1 MNPNSKE
8 ELQSRAKEGY
18 YLAGIGWILIGII
31 VFMEIQ
37 DIATGNS
44 LLVQFLFHDLWHHI
58 TIPFLLLCD
67 LAGLFG
73 SWFLAWIGLPFLILG
88 SRMRKKALAALKQ
101 MEDK

>member
-8 ELQSRAKEGY
+8 ELQSKAKEGY
-18 YLAGIGWILIGII
+18 YLAGIGWILVGII

-37 DIATGNS
+37 DIVTGNS
-44 LLVQFLFHDLWHHI
+44 LLVQFLFHDLWYDLAYPI
-58 TIPFLLLCD
+58 LLACD
-67 LAGLFG
+67 LAELFG
-73 SWFLAWIGLPFLILG
+73 SWLLAWIGLPFLILG